1 MIVAFLSDG
10 FMYDART
17 MSYFVSGCA
26 PGGCET
32 DSVFF
37 AGVPRLP
44 DLKDFVLEAGSIV
57 LSLVT
62 VASSTVAFLL
72 RGFSF
77 WSALLLVLRV
87 VCLANADCTA
97 ATLTSFVHVVRDVS
111 ICTQSLLLITQ
122 FMGD

>member
-1 MIVAFLSDG
+1 MGGCDPVIVAFLTDG

-37 AGVPRLP
+37 AGGPRLP
-44 DLKDFVLEAGSIV
+44 DLKDFVLEAGYIV

-62 VASSTVAFLL
+62 VASPSVTFLL
-72 RGFSF
+72 REFSF
-77 WSALLLVLRV
+77 WSVVLLVLRV
-87 VCLANADCTA
+87 VCLANADCTK
-97 ATLTSFVHVVRDVS
+97 ATFYFRSLWAIHVPHR
-111 ICTQSLLLITQ
+111 TPAR
-122 FMGD
+122 

>member
-1 MIVAFLSDG
+1 MIVAFLTDG

-62 VASSTVAFLL
+62 VASQLL
-72 RGFSF
+72 PLCCAGFSF
-77 WSALLLVLRV
+77 GTRRSSCCGLCASRMR
-87 VCLANADCTA
+87 TA
-97 ATLTSFVHVVRDVS
+97 K
-111 ICTQSLLLITQ
+111 QPP
-122 FMGD
+122 